1 MVCCGKSQQPQYR
14 SVFTEIRWKLRGDR
28 KRRQSRQFYISKVKS
43 VFISGVKSTDA
54 GECWAATRWGRL
66 VSAHRG
72 DLAAPK
78 TPIRVLFSRQRQHCP
93 KRIPAPSRALQPARS
108 TRDRECSCAGRG
120 CLSAWGLV
128 AGVGVDV
135 SLSAVLGFLS
145 ATNPAAVKLIDAF
158 RSHYSAPALYVCDR
172 YRLPARH

>member
-1 MVCCGKSQQPQYR
+1 MLTGPPPKFYGTR
-14 SVFTEIRWKLRGDR
+14 DIL

-78 TPIRVLFSRQRQHCP
+78 TPARVLFWSQRRHCP
-93 KRIPAPSRALQPARS
+93 GGSRPL
-108 TRDRECSCAGRG
+108 AGD
-120 CLSAWGLV
+120 SSP
-128 AGVGVDV
+128 VG
-135 SLSAVLGFLS
+135 
-145 ATNPAAVKLIDAF
+145 
-158 RSHYSAPALYVCDR
+158 CDR
-172 YRLPARH
+172 